1 MSYFCLISFPS
12 RAEPSG
18 SQMTKIATKS
28 INDSARQRGRR
39 TVLHLLAGRVF
50 GGAEEHAL
58 SILTGIRAHGFEPF
72 LAAPNEL
79 IAAMEPRLSAAGVR
93 TIALEFSSRLDVLSG
108 ARLLRFMRRENIAIL
123 HCHLFNASL
132 VGAGIARMAG
142 VDGVIETCHGP
153 EVWRMGK
160 GMRGSFWVDRQ
171 IGRMV
176 DVYIAVSHAAA
187 RHLVEN
193 KRVPKSKIRVIHNG
207 RDLSRFDAVDAE
219 RRRAIRDSIGLGD
232 EPAVLTVARLDEQKG
247 HRHLIDAIAIVAAR
261 RPGVVTLLAGEGP
274 LEASLRA
281 QCAALGV
288 TDRVKFLG
296 YRSDVPELF
305 AAADVVVLPSLY
317 EGLPLVAIEAL
328 AAARPLVAT
337 EVDGT
342 PEVVI
347 NEKTGLLAPPA
358 NPTALAAAIARLL
371 DDPESASRLA
381 SNGRDFVQE
390 NFAVQRQIEQTAALY
405 SELTGFS
412 REGEA
417 A

>member
-1 MSYFCLISFPS
+1 M
-12 RAEPSG
+12 
-18 SQMTKIATKS
+18 
-28 INDSARQRGRR
+28 
-39 TVLHLLAGRVF
+39 AGRVF

-58 SILTGIRAHGFEPF
+58 SILTAIRAYGFNPC

-79 IAAMEPRLSAAGVR
+79 ISAMEPRLSAAGVKS
-93 TIALEFSSRLDVLSG
+93 IALEFSSRLDVLTG
-108 ARLLRFMRRENIAIL
+108 ARLLRFMRRENIALL
-123 HCHLFNASL
+123 HCHLFNATL

-160 GMRGSFWVDRQ
+160 GLRGSFWVDRQ

-187 RHLVEN
+187 RHLIEN
-193 KRVPKSKIRVIHNG
+193 KGVPKNKIRVIHNG
-207 RDLSRFDAVDAE
+207 RELERFAVTDAG
-219 RRRAIRDSIGLGD
+219 RRRALRASIGLGD
-232 EPAVLTVARLDEQKG
+232 EPTLLTVARLDEQKG
-247 HRHLIDAIAIVAAR
+247 HRHLIEAIAIVAAR
-261 RPGVVTLLAGEGP
+261 RPKVVALLAGEGP

-281 QCAALGV
+281 QCAALGL
-288 TDRVKFLG
+288 TQRVKFLG
-296 YRSDVPELF
+296 YRGDVPELF

-328 AAARPLVAT
+328 AAARPIVAT

-358 NPTALAAAIARLL
+358 NAAALAAAIERMLGN
-371 DDPESASRLA
+371 PEFAARLA
-381 SNGRDFVQE
+381 SDGQNFVRE

-405 SELTGFS
+405 SELTGLG